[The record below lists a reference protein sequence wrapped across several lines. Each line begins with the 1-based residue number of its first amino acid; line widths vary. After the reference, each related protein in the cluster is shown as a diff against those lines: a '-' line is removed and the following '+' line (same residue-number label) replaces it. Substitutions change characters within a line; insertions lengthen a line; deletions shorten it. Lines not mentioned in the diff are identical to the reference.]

1 VLGTFAIRRAEVV
14 LAGVIVVALATIPF
28 AFVSDHTP
36 YALLGGA
43 LFVRGRSGRRAPAR
57 RARRAERQPSNVAG
71 TETGDTQRE
80 LPRADAA

>member
-1 VLGTFAIRRAEVV
+1 MLGTFAIRRAEVV

-43 LFVRGRSGRRAPAR
+43 LFVRGLGLGASTSP
-57 RARRAERQPSNVAG
+57 PSP
-71 TETGDTQRE
+71 RPE